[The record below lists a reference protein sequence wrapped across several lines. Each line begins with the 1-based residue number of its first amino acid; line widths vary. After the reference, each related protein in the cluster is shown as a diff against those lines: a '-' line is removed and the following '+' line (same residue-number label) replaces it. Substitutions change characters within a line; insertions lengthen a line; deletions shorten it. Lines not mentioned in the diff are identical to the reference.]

1 MRDFFK
7 NFLRA
12 LGITIFIGIL
22 VSHDFRIALGNLLA
36 PILDPLY
43 NQIGVLYTIIVLS
56 IITAFYSSL
65 IQKLTVDYSKLKEI
79 QKRVID
85 FQKEYSDA
93 VKKNNQEKLK
103 RLEKEREEVM
113 RLQSQLMSM
122 QFDPMFYTVIVT
134 IPIFMWMYKI
144 STLNPA
150 VTVPFAGEIH
160 VGQFYLIFPWW
171 IWWYMFNSIVFGQII
186 RKALRIGV

>member
-1 MRDFFK
+1 MKDVLK

-12 LGITIFIGIL
+12 LGITIFIGIFI
-22 VSHDFRIALGNLLA
+22 SHDFRVALGSVLA
-36 PILDPLY
+36 PFLDPMYEQL
-43 NQIGVLYTIIVLS
+43 GVLYTVMILAVF
-56 IITAFYSSL
+56 TAFYSTL
-65 IQKLTVDYSKLKEI
+65 IQKLTVDYSKMKEI
-79 QKRVID
+79 QQKVME

-103 RLEKEREEVM
+103 RLEKDRDEVM

-144 STLNPA
+144 STLNPI
-150 VTVPFAGEIH
+150 VNVPFAGEIH

-171 IWWYMFNSIVFGQII
+171 IWWYMFNSIVFGQVV
-186 RKALRIGV
+186 RKVLKVGV